1 MHKIDYDI
9 NTDFFETVY
18 NPVKP
23 IKTEFAGRRVYQIP
37 RYAPSCLIR
46 PSLRYKTNIVV
57 PAFIML
63 S

>member
-23 IKTEFAGRRVYQIP
+23 IKTEFARRRFTKYQGMP
-37 RYAPSCLIR
+37 YL
-46 PSLRYKTNIVV
+46 V
-57 PAFIML
+57 
-63 S
+63 